1 MCVLPRSSM
10 RFQQQ
15 LLHAQHVLGL
25 GTQREASLLG
35 QWRICS
41 HTTWCREENNRAG
54 LCPLIRSGSV
64 WPRYVGRPLRRDMEE
79 RRMKEEA
86 VWTSGGPWGRA
97 RGPGKSE
104 ECPLGRICLQRAG
117 ATEVSVRPSRNASD

>member
-1 MCVLPRSSM
+1 
-10 RFQQQ
+10 
-15 LLHAQHVLGL
+15 
-25 GTQREASLLG
+25 
-35 QWRICS
+35 
-41 HTTWCREENNRAG
+41 
-54 LCPLIRSGSV
+54 
-64 WPRYVGRPLRRDMEE
+64 MEE